1 MGKLNKKQ
9 RLLDRIARKGNLLMS
24 NESLSLNELSNNELL
39 HILSELEWGIIKGQI
54 IVKKQELSWSLQKK

>member
-39 HILSELEWGIIKGQI
+39 HILSELEWGVIKGQI